1 MEGTMNKIELTELE
15 IKVIEQQLNDEFDPF
30 DATEEEQGAMNSVME
45 KAQALM
51 DELEAYEESGDDVVK
66 WFYDKYKEQEK
77 G

>member
-1 MEGTMNKIELTELE
+1 MNKIELSELE

-30 DATEEEQGAMNSVME
+30 DATEEEQGAMTSVME

-66 WFYDKYKEQEK
+66 WFYEKYKSQSA
-77 G
+77 